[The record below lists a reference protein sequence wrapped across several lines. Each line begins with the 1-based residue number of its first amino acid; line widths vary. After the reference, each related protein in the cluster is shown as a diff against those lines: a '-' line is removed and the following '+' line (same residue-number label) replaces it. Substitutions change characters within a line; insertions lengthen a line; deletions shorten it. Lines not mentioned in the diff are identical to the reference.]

1 LQTSVDKLKG
11 LPPALV
17 ITNEHDVL
25 RYEGK
30 AYADKL
36 TQAGVGVPVT
46 ATCYLDTI
54 NDFMMLNPISDT
66 PAVRRAV
73 DQASEMLKKKLS
85 TVQYPI
91 IEFRNI
97 S

>member
-1 LQTSVDKLKG
+1 MQTSVDKLKG

-25 RYEGK
+25 RDEGK

-36 TQAGVGVPVT
+36 TQAGVPVA

-54 NDFMMLNPISDT
+54 NDLMMLNPISDT

-85 TVQYPI
+85 TVQ
-91 IEFRNI
+91 
-97 S
+97 